1 MSDEPNAPTENAA
14 QADEAELRLPP
25 WPWIWKLLGAIA
37 VAWLSAMVF
46 LAFFRKVRDLL
57 IWAVIALFASF
68 ALEPAVDWL
77 AKRGWRRGLATFLL
91 LFGLA
96 VLAVLMV
103 ALMIPLL
110 VEQVQALIK
119 AAPDILESVSTFTK
133 RWFGIEVSVDTLSS
147 QLTDANSAVSGFAK
161 NIAGNVFGV
170 ASSVVGTIFKL
181 LTIALFTFYLT
192 ADGPR
197 FRRTICS
204 YVPRR
209 HQDTVLWTWEV
220 AIEKTGAYLYSRLV
234 LAIFSG
240 VATFFVL
247 TALGVPFA
255 VPLAVWMG
263 LVSQF
268 IPTIGTYIAM
278 ALPLLVA
285 VVQGPSDAL
294 ILLLFFTA
302 YQQLENYVLSPR
314 ITAKTMEL
322 HPALAFAFAIAG
334 ASISGI
340 VGAFLALPFAAIV
353 QAVGSSFIHRHD
365 VAETD
370 LTRVQTP
377 EESRRIREGRKR
389 GRSSFLWWARKDDR
403 QDDDRQDDD
412 PPGGTGDGSGD
423 EHRDSDGA

>member
-1 MSDEPNAPTENAA
+1 MSDEPTSIPEHATE
-14 QADEAELRLPP
+14 ADEAELRLPP
-25 WPWIWKLLGAIA
+25 WPWIWKLLGSVA
-37 VAWLSAMVF
+37 VTWLSALLF

-96 VLAVLMV
+96 VVMVLMV

-119 AAPDILESVSTFTK
+119 AAPGILESVSTFTK
-133 RWFGIEVSVDTLSS
+133 RWFGIEVSVNTLSD
-147 QLTDANSAVSGFAK
+147 QLTNANSAVSTFAK

-170 ASSVVGTIFKL
+170 ASSVLGTIFKL

-204 YVPRR
+204 YVPQR
-209 HQDTVLWTWEV
+209 HQETVLWTWEV
-220 AIEKTGAYLYSRLV
+220 AIEKTGAYLYSRLL

-294 ILLLFFTA
+294 VLLFFFTA

-340 VGAFLALPFAAIV
+340 VGAFLALPIAAIV
-353 QAVGSSFIHRHD
+353 QAVGSTYVHRHD

-389 GRSSFLWWARKDDR
+389 DRKWLLPWARGDDR
-403 QDDDRQDDD
+403 ADTADHPEDGRHDDDGPGDGPD
-412 PPGGTGDGSGD
+412 PGG
-423 EHRDSDGA
+423 A

>member
-1 MSDEPNAPTENAA
+1 MSDEPTETIETAGA
-14 QADEAELRLPP
+14 ADEVETRLPP
-25 WPWIWKLLGAIA
+25 WPWIWQLLGAVVITA
-37 VAWLSAMVF
+37 FGALAF

-77 AKRGWRRGLATFLL
+77 AKRGWRRGLATALL

-96 VLAVLMV
+96 ILSVIMV

-110 VEQVQALIK
+110 VEQIQALIK
-119 AAPDILESVSTFTK
+119 AAPDILESVGSFTK
-133 RWFGIEVSVDTLSS
+133 RWFGIEVSVETLTT
-147 QLTDANSAVSGFAK
+147 QLTDANSAVSTFAK
-161 NIAGNVFGV
+161 DIAGNVFGV
-170 ASSVVGTIFKL
+170 ASSVLGTIFKL
-181 LTIALFTFYLT
+181 LTIGLFTFYLT

-197 FRRTICS
+197 FRRAICS

-209 HQDTVLWTWEV
+209 HQETVLWTWEV
-220 AIEKTGAYLYSRLV
+220 AIEKTGAYLYSRLL

-240 VATFFVL
+240 AATFLVL
-247 TALGVPFA
+247 TVLGVPFA

-278 ALPLLVA
+278 SLPLLVA
-285 VVQGPSDAL
+285 VVQAPGDAL
-294 ILLLFFTA
+294 VLLIFFSA

-322 HPALAFAFAIAG
+322 HPALAFACAIAG
-334 ASISGI
+334 ASISGV

-353 QAVGSSFIHRHD
+353 QAVGSSFLNRHD

-370 LTRVQTP
+370 LTRVRTP
-377 EESRRIREGRKR
+377 EESKRIRERRKR
-389 GRSSFLWWARKDDR
+389 GRGSLAAWLRREGAEDRDD
-403 QDDDRQDDD
+403 
-412 PPGGTGDGSGD
+412 
-423 EHRDSDGA
+423 A

>member
-1 MSDEPNAPTENAA
+1 MSDEPTSTPEHATE
-14 QADEAELRLPP
+14 ADEAELRLPP
-25 WPWIWKLLGAIA
+25 WPWIWKLLGSIA
-37 VAWLSAMVF
+37 VTWLSALLF

-96 VLAVLMV
+96 VVMVLMV

-119 AAPDILESVSTFTK
+119 AAPGILESVSTFTK
-133 RWFGIEVSVDTLSS
+133 RWFGIEVSVNTLSD
-147 QLTDANSAVSGFAK
+147 QLTNANSAVSTFAK

-170 ASSVVGTIFKL
+170 ASSVLGTIFKL

-204 YVPRR
+204 YVPQR
-209 HQDTVLWTWEV
+209 HQETVLWTWEV
-220 AIEKTGAYLYSRLV
+220 AIEKTGAYLYSRLL

-294 ILLLFFTA
+294 ILLIFFTA

-340 VGAFLALPFAAIV
+340 VGAFLALPIAAIV
-353 QAVGSSFIHRHD
+353 QAVGSTYIHRHD

-389 GRSSFLWWARKDDR
+389 DRSSLLPWARGVDRSDAGGQPDDEGHDA
-403 QDDDRQDDD
+403 DDGAGDD
-412 PPGGTGDGSGD
+412 PDR
-423 EHRDSDGA
+423 RDA

>member
-1 MSDEPNAPTENAA
+1 MSDESTRTPE
-14 QADEAELRLPP
+14 QATQAEEAGARLPS
-25 WPWIWKLLGAIA
+25 WPWIWKLLGAIVVTWFA
-37 VAWLSAMVF
+37 ASVF
-46 LAFFRKVRDLL
+46 FAFFVKVRDLL
-57 IWAVIALFASF
+57 VWAFIALFASF

-96 VLAVLMV
+96 VLMVLMI

-119 AAPDILESVSTFTK
+119 AAPGILESVSTFTK
-133 RWFGIEVSVDTLSS
+133 RWFGIEVSVNTLSA
-147 QLTDANSAVSGFAK
+147 QLTNANSAVSTFAQ

-170 ASSVVGTIFKL
+170 ASSVLGTIFKL

-204 YVPRR
+204 YLSPRY
-209 HQDTVLWTWEV
+209 QETVLWTWEV
-220 AIEKTGAYLYSRLV
+220 AIEKTGAYLYSRLL

-240 VATFFVL
+240 LATFFIL

-294 ILLLFFTA
+294 ILLIFFTV
-302 YQQLENYVLSPR
+302 YQQIENYLLSPR
-314 ITAKTMEL
+314 ITARTMEL
-322 HPALAFAFAIAG
+322 HPALAFAFAVAG

-353 QAVGSSFIHRHD
+353 QAVGSTYVHRHD

-370 LTRVQTP
+370 LTRVHTP
-377 EESRRIREGRKR
+377 EESRRIREGRRR
-389 GRSSFLWWARKDDR
+389 GRSSSRGQGRAHPD
-403 QDDDRQDDD
+403 
-412 PPGGTGDGSGD
+412 TGDADRPDGSRDRAADPNAAGD
-423 EHRDSDGA
+423 T